1 MARSAL
7 TTASL
12 DELVE
17 HAPNTVGQRLRDA
30 RLIRGW
36 TLDQLSE
43 RSGVSRRMIVN
54 VEAGSTN
61 PSLATL
67 LRLSAAMGIAL
78 ASLIAEP
85 MDARN
90 SATTRSQD
98 RTPLWTGP
106 KGGSGTLLASASQ
119 GSTVEL
125 WEWLLEPGESHT
137 SEAHLPGTHELLH
150 VLEGQLDLTVDKDS
164 RRLRTGDA
172 TNFAADVAHAYTC
185 AGRKHTKF
193 TIAVLDP
200 TTKAI
205 P

>member
-1 MARSAL
+1 MARGAL

-12 DELVE
+12 DELVDQ
-17 HAPNTVGQRLRDA
+17 APNAVGHRIRDA

-36 TLDQLSE
+36 TLDQLAE

-67 LRLSAAMGIAL
+67 LRLSAALGIAL
-78 ASLIAEP
+78 ASLVTEP
-85 MDARN
+85 TDTARA
-90 SATTRSQD
+90 ATTSSQE

-106 KGGSGTLLASASQ
+106 KGGTGTLVASASQ

-150 VLEGQLDLTVDKDS
+150 VVEGQLELTIDSHS

-172 TNFAADVAHAYTC
+172 TNFSADVAHAYAC
-185 AGRKHTKF
+185 AGRTRTRF

-200 TTKAI
+200 TTKALS
-205 P
+205 